1 MQFGVSRSAP
11 SFRAGGSAHVKNNIP
26 AIVILCLIACAIS
39 TIGNLIMVDLDAQFV
54 RKALNMDEQA
64 EEN

>member
-1 MQFGVSRSAP
+1 MYAIPFFTADWLI
-11 SFRAGGSAHVKNNIP
+11 GSAEDFVKNNIP